1 MTNQAIEKAMKELG
15 YYKLRPVQEISYQKF
30 EENVSFALQAKTG
43 SGKTLAFLYPALKE
57 IDEECKETQ
66 LLIISPTRELAM
78 QTSTFAKKLASFT
91 RIPIVT
97 CIGGIPISK
106 QINSLKHRPLVVI
119 GTPGR
124 LLDLYEQGY
133 LKVDGVKRL
142 VLDEADQIIST
153 GQYEETAS
161 LLNKVNAHMSLYSA
175 TINDKVKRFISSN
188 TEIITLDEAK
198 VNEAIRANYVETED
212 KLNTLFTYF
221 KTKEITSC
229 IVFVSHKESAMVL
242 TKELKQR
249 NILCSAFSSLY
260 NERKRLSVLK
270 DFKEGKIRVLVATD
284 ALARGMD
291 IQDISDIIHYELPED
306 IETFIHRSGRT
317 AHNKESGNVLVLL
330 NQNDLDTQVGKY
342 CIKNF
347 EAYEFQTK
355 KVGSLTKEIEKEKE
369 KTTAVTKLLIRCG
382 RKDKIR
388 PKDIIGALCT
398 IYPFEKIGT
407 LDIQDNY
414 STVLIYEKDIT
425 LNALT
430 IKGKRRKIE
439 KTKADI

>member
-30 EENVSFALQAKTG
+30 EENVSFVLQAKTG

-78 QTSTFAKKLASFT
+78 QTSTLAKKLASFT
-91 RIPIVT
+91 RIPVVT

-291 IQDISDIIHYELPED
+291 IQDVSDIIHYELPED

>member
-1 MTNQAIEKAMKELG
+1 MIVNPIEKAMKELG
-15 YYKLRPVQEISYQKF
+15 YYELRPVQEISYQKF
-30 EENVSFALQAKTG
+30 EENISFALQAKTG

-57 IDEECKETQ
+57 IDEECNQTQ

-78 QTSTFAKKLASFT
+78 QTSTLAKKLASYT

-133 LKVDGVKRL
+133 LHVDSVKRL

-153 GQYEETAS
+153 GQYEETAA
-161 LLNKVNAHMSLYSA
+161 LLNKVNANMSLYSA
-175 TINDKVKRFISSN
+175 TINDKVKRFISSD
-188 TEIITLDEAK
+188 TQIISLDEAK
-198 VNEAIRANYVETED
+198 VNEAISASYVETED

-229 IVFVSHKESAMVL
+229 IVFVSHKESAMIL

-249 NILCSAFSSLY
+249 NILCSAFSSIY
-260 NERKRLSVLK
+260 NERKRLAVLK

-291 IQDISDIIHYELPED
+291 IQDVSDIVHYELPED

-317 AHNKESGNVLVLL
+317 AHNTSSGNVLVLL
-330 NQNDLDTQVGKY
+330 NQSDLEHQVGKY
-342 CIKNF
+342 CINNF
-347 EAYEFQTK
+347 EPYEFQTK
-355 KVGSLTKEIEKEKE
+355 KVGSLTKTIEKEKE
-369 KTTAVTKLLIRCG
+369 KKTDVTKLLIRCG

-398 IYPFEKIGT
+398 VYPFEKIGT

-414 STVLIYEKDIT
+414 STVLIYEKDMTINE
-425 LNALT
+425 LM

>member
-1 MTNQAIEKAMKELG
+1 MK
-15 YYKLRPVQEISYQKF
+15 R
-30 EENVSFALQAKTG
+30 
-43 SGKTLAFLYPALKE
+43 
-57 IDEECKETQ
+57 
-66 LLIISPTRELAM
+66 
-78 QTSTFAKKLASFT
+78 KKKIK
-91 RIPIVT
+91 RI
-97 CIGGIPISK
+97 
-106 QINSLKHRPLVVI
+106 
-119 GTPGR
+119 
-124 LLDLYEQGY
+124 
-133 LKVDGVKRL
+133 
-142 VLDEADQIIST
+142 
-153 GQYEETAS
+153 
-161 LLNKVNAHMSLYSA
+161 
-175 TINDKVKRFISSN
+175 
-188 TEIITLDEAK
+188 
-198 VNEAIRANYVETED
+198 
-212 KLNTLFTYF
+212 
-221 KTKEITSC
+221 
-229 IVFVSHKESAMVL
+229 
-242 TKELKQR
+242 
-249 NILCSAFSSLY
+249 
-260 NERKRLSVLK
+260 SVLK

>member
-30 EENVSFALQAKTG
+30 EENVSFVLQAKTG

-78 QTSTFAKKLASFT
+78 QTSTLAKKLASFT

-229 IVFVSHKESAMVL
+229 IVFVSHKESAMFL

-291 IQDISDIIHYELPED
+291 IQDVSDIIHYELPED

>member
-1 MTNQAIEKAMKELG
+1 MIVNPIEKAMKELG
-15 YYKLRPVQEISYQKF
+15 YYELRPVQEISYQKF
-30 EENVSFALQAKTG
+30 EENISFALQAKTG

-57 IDEECKETQ
+57 IDEECNQTQ

-78 QTSTFAKKLASFT
+78 QTSTLAKKLASYT

-106 QINSLKHRPLVVI
+106 HINSLKHRPLVVI

-133 LKVDGVKRL
+133 LQVNSVKRL

-161 LLNKVNAHMSLYSA
+161 LLNKVNANMSLYSA
-175 TINDKVKRFISSN
+175 TINDKVKRFISSD
-188 TEIITLDEAK
+188 TQIISLDEAK
-198 VNEAIRANYVETED
+198 VNEAISASYVETED

-229 IVFVSHKESAMVL
+229 IVFVSHKESAMIL

-249 NILCSAFSSLY
+249 NILCSAFSSIY
-260 NERKRLSVLK
+260 NERKRLAVLK

-291 IQDISDIIHYELPED
+291 IQDVSDIVHYELPED

-317 AHNKESGNVLVLL
+317 AHNTSSGNVLVLL
-330 NQNDLDTQVGKY
+330 NQSDLEHQVGKY
-342 CIKNF
+342 CINNF
-347 EAYEFQTK
+347 EPYEFQTK
-355 KVGSLTKEIEKEKE
+355 KVGSLTKTIEKEKE
-369 KTTAVTKLLIRCG
+369 KKTDVTKLLIRCG

-398 IYPFEKIGT
+398 VYPFEKIGT

-414 STVLIYEKDIT
+414 STVLIYEKDMTINE
-425 LNALT
+425 LM

>member
-78 QTSTFAKKLASFT
+78 QTSTLAKKLASFT
-91 RIPIVT
+91 RIPVVT

-161 LLNKVNAHMSLYSA
+161 LLNKVNANMSLYSA
-175 TINDKVKRFISSN
+175 TINDKVKRFISSD
-188 TEIITLDEAK
+188 TEVITLDEAK

-212 KLNTLFTYF
+212 KLNALFTYF

-291 IQDISDIIHYELPED
+291 IQDVSDIIHYELPED

-317 AHNKESGNVLVLL
+317 AHNKESGNVFVLL

-355 KVGSLTKEIEKEKE
+355 KVGSLTKEIEKEKD

>member
-1 MTNQAIEKAMKELG
+1 MIVNPIEKAMKELG
-15 YYKLRPVQEISYQKF
+15 YYELRPVQEISYQKF
-30 EENVSFALQAKTG
+30 EENISFALQAKTG

-57 IDEECKETQ
+57 IDEECNQTQ

-78 QTSTFAKKLASFT
+78 QTSTLAKKLASYT

-133 LKVDGVKRL
+133 LKVDSVKRL

-161 LLNKVNAHMSLYSA
+161 LLNKVNANMSLYSA
-175 TINDKVKRFISSN
+175 TINDKVKRFISSD
-188 TEIITLDEAK
+188 TQIISLDEAK
-198 VNEAIRANYVETED
+198 VNEAISASYVETED

-229 IVFVSHKESAMVL
+229 IVFVSHKESAMIL

-249 NILCSAFSSLY
+249 NILCSAFSSIY
-260 NERKRLSVLK
+260 NERKRLAVLK

-291 IQDISDIIHYELPED
+291 IQDVSDIVHYELPED

-317 AHNKESGNVLVLL
+317 AHNTSSGNVLVLL
-330 NQNDLDTQVGKY
+330 NQSDLEHQVGKY
-342 CIKNF
+342 CINNF
-347 EAYEFQTK
+347 EPYEFQTK
-355 KVGSLTKEIEKEKE
+355 KVGSLTKTIEKEKE
-369 KTTAVTKLLIRCG
+369 KKTDVTKLLIRCG

-398 IYPFEKIGT
+398 VYPFEKIGT

-414 STVLIYEKDIT
+414 STVLIYEKDMAINE
-425 LNALT
+425 LM

>member
-78 QTSTFAKKLASFT
+78 QTSTLAKKLASFT

-175 TINDKVKRFISSN
+175 TINEKVKRFISSN

-229 IVFVSHKESAMVL
+229 IVFVSHKEGAMVL

-291 IQDISDIIHYELPED
+291 IQDVSDIIHYELPED

>member
-78 QTSTFAKKLASFT
+78 QTSTLAKKLASFT
-91 RIPIVT
+91 RIPVVT

>member
-78 QTSTFAKKLASFT
+78 QTSTLAKKLASFT
-91 RIPIVT
+91 RIPVVT

-133 LKVDGVKRL
+133 LKVDEVKRL

-161 LLNKVNAHMSLYSA
+161 LLNKVNANMSLYSA
-175 TINDKVKRFISSN
+175 TINDKVKRFISSD

-212 KLNTLFTYF
+212 KLNALFTYF

-291 IQDISDIIHYELPED
+291 IQDVSDIIHYELPED

-355 KVGSLTKEIEKEKE
+355 KVGSLTKEIEKGKD

>member
-30 EENVSFALQAKTG
+30 EENVSFVLQAKTG

-78 QTSTFAKKLASFT
+78 QTSTLAKKLASFT

-229 IVFVSHKESAMVL
+229 IVFVSHKEGAMVL

>member
-1 MTNQAIEKAMKELG
+1 MIVNPIEKAMKELG
-15 YYKLRPVQEISYQKF
+15 YYELRPVQEISYQKF
-30 EENVSFALQAKTG
+30 EENISFALQAKTG

-57 IDEECKETQ
+57 IDEECNQTQ

-78 QTSTFAKKLASFT
+78 QTSTLAKKLASYT

-133 LKVDGVKRL
+133 LQVDSVKRL
-142 VLDEADQIIST
+142 ILDEADQIIST

-161 LLNKVNAHMSLYSA
+161 LLNKVNANMSLYSA
-175 TINDKVKRFISSN
+175 TINDKVKRFISSD
-188 TEIITLDEAK
+188 TQIISLDEAK
-198 VNEAIRANYVETED
+198 VNEAISASYVETED

-229 IVFVSHKESAMVL
+229 IVFVSHKESAMIL

-249 NILCSAFSSLY
+249 NILCSAFSSIY
-260 NERKRLSVLK
+260 NERKRLAVLK

-291 IQDISDIIHYELPED
+291 IQDVSDIVHYELPED

-317 AHNKESGNVLVLL
+317 AHNTSSGNVLVLL
-330 NQNDLDTQVGKY
+330 NQSDLEHQVGKY
-342 CIKNF
+342 CINNF
-347 EAYEFQTK
+347 EPYEFQTK
-355 KVGSLTKEIEKEKE
+355 KVGSLTKVIEKEKE
-369 KTTAVTKLLIRCG
+369 KKTDVTKLLIRCG

-398 IYPFEKIGT
+398 VYPFDKIGT

-414 STVLIYEKDIT
+414 STVLVYEKDMAINE
-425 LNALT
+425 LM

>member
-78 QTSTFAKKLASFT
+78 QTSTLAKKLASFT

-229 IVFVSHKESAMVL
+229 IVFVSHKEGAMVL

>member
-1 MTNQAIEKAMKELG
+1 MIVNPIEKAMKELG
-15 YYKLRPVQEISYQKF
+15 YYELRPVQEISYQKF
-30 EENVSFALQAKTG
+30 EENISFALQAKTG

-57 IDEECKETQ
+57 IDEECNQTQ

-78 QTSTFAKKLASFT
+78 QTSTLAKKLASYT

-124 LLDLYEQGY
+124 LLDLHEQGY
-133 LKVDGVKRL
+133 LKVDSVKRL

-161 LLNKVNAHMSLYSA
+161 LLNKVNANMSLYSA
-175 TINDKVKRFISSN
+175 TINDKVKRFISSD
-188 TEIITLDEAK
+188 TQIISLDEAK
-198 VNEAIRANYVETED
+198 VNEAISASYVETED

-229 IVFVSHKESAMVL
+229 IVFVSHKESAMIL

-249 NILCSAFSSLY
+249 NILCSAFSSIY
-260 NERKRLSVLK
+260 NERKRLAVLK

-291 IQDISDIIHYELPED
+291 IQDVSDIVHYELPED

-317 AHNKESGNVLVLL
+317 AHNTSSGNVLVLL
-330 NQNDLDTQVGKY
+330 NQSDLEHQVGKY
-342 CIKNF
+342 CINNF
-347 EAYEFQTK
+347 EPYEFQTK
-355 KVGSLTKEIEKEKE
+355 KVGSLTKTIEKEKE
-369 KTTAVTKLLIRCG
+369 KKTDVTKLLIRCG

-398 IYPFEKIGT
+398 VYPFEKIGT

-414 STVLIYEKDIT
+414 STVLIYEKDMTINE
-425 LNALT
+425 LM

>member
-1 MTNQAIEKAMKELG
+1 MIVDPIEKAMKELG
-15 YYKLRPVQEISYQKF
+15 YYELRPVQEISKQKF
-30 EENVSFALQAKTG
+30 EEKTSFALQAKTG

-57 IDEECKETQ
+57 IDETCDKTQ
-66 LLIISPTRELAM
+66 LIIISPTRELAM
-78 QTSTFAKKLASFT
+78 QTSSLAKKLASFT

-97 CIGGIPISK
+97 CIGGIPINK

-124 LLDLYEQGY
+124 LLDLHEQGY
-133 LKVDGVKRL
+133 LQVDGVKRL

-161 LLNKVNAHMSLYSA
+161 LLNKVNACLSLYSA
-175 TINDKVKRFISSN
+175 TINDKVKRFISSD
-188 TEIITLDEAK
+188 TTVISLDEAK
-198 VNEAIRANYVETED
+198 VNDAIIASYVKTED
-212 KLNTLFTYF
+212 KLDTLFTYF

-242 TKELKQR
+242 TKELKKR

-270 DFKEGKIRVLVATD
+270 EFKEGKIRVLVATD

-291 IQDISDIIHYELPED
+291 IQDVSDIIHYELPED
-306 IETFIHRSGRT
+306 IETLIHRSGRT
-317 AHNKESGNVLVLL
+317 AHNTSSGNVLVLL
-330 NQNDLDTQVGKY
+330 SENDLDSEVGKY

-347 EAYEFQTK
+347 KPYEFQTK
-355 KVGSLTKEIEKEKE
+355 KVGSLTKTIEKEKE
-369 KTTAVTKLLIRCG
+369 KTTGVTKLLIRCG

-414 STVLIYEKDIT
+414 STVLIYEKNAS
-425 LNALT
+425 LNELT